1 MNLSL
6 QSWTVFLGCSTED
19 AATGVL
25 EKRIRGPIGV
35 PGAYPDPGD
44 LLHLP
49 SLSYCHTTA
58 ILFLVFVLESLL
70 RYQRVLIKN
79 KLSHVSGPWN
89 PCFWSFVSRLA
100 SSFASPSTRTPG
112 QE

>member
-1 MNLSL
+1 MFDPDRLNINNWHCSLISCDDAIPVLSCVNYETNLCL

-44 LLHLP
+44 LLHLQC
-49 SLSYCHTTA
+49 SSYCHTTA
-58 ILFLVFVLESLL
+58 KKFVVFVVKSLL
-70 RYQRVLIKN
+70 RSQRVLIEN
-79 KLSHVSGPWN
+79 
-89 PCFWSFVSRLA
+89 
-100 SSFASPSTRTPG
+100 
-112 QE
+112 